1 MRHTTQHPIEPS
13 VDLRDMLRQHLIE
26 RALAC
31 MERSTQR
38 RKQALES
45 GHTSDYQDFI
55 RERTRLFYGQLPFG
69 AGSPALQVTP
79 VSRFEK
85 QGYRI
90 ENVLF
95 DSFPGWQVNA
105 SIYVPLDFAPPYP
118 AVVIPVG
125 HSGKQFES
133 YQLPAQYFARS
144 GYLAVLFDPPGQA
157 SERQTGNDHFIDGV
171 RCYLT
176 GQTSSRYFVADAL
189 RCVDYLYSRADV
201 DTRHGVA
208 MTGVSGGGMTTML
221 ASVLDDRISVI
232 GPSCCLASRA
242 DLDIVQAYAGCPET
256 AMFGR
261 YADFIDETDFLC
273 AGAPKPTLL
282 MAGAQDEV
290 FRIDDTRTL
299 ANEVAAFFAG
309 APDKFVFYIDPGGH
323 AYSLAQARE
332 FTAFMDRWLRSESKA
347 NSEPNGAGFALDPYK
362 EMRCYPRQD
371 VNMRTLSLAAAK
383 QLEGER
389 GQFDPA
395 KLGDFVRGRGKAHLH
410 GEVVQATV
418 GEPFRVWTHHWQQI
432 LLKPEPGIELPA
444 TFLYGSAQPTRAV
457 LHFDDQHRDHLL
469 NRHGPLTHAVG
480 FLEGREEDSPYSLLS
495 VDLRG
500 WGDTQPALYPYELA
514 DWGGVDRFMAY
525 ISAALGDPLMAQR
538 VRDGLASLDYLR
550 SRPEVDPSQ
559 IVITGCGLGGL
570 VALHVAALGTGVRGV
585 VVWDALV
592 SYRSLLETGKYTW
605 PADTFWPNALVYYDI
620 PELVA
625 ALPFSAVALNSRN
638 GAGIGLTQAQIDL
651 LNAQA
656 GRNIYMREGDIVQT
670 IKTSLGNRT
679 ISPGLPPG

>member
-26 RALAC
+26 RAFAC
-31 MERSTQR
+31 MEHSAQR
-38 RKQALES
+38 RKQALED
-45 GHTSDYQDFI
+45 GHISSYQHFI
-55 RERTRLFYGQLPFG
+55 RERTRQFYGKLPFG
-69 AGSPALQVTP
+69 AGSPPLQVTP
-79 VSRFEK
+79 VSQFEK
-85 QGYRI
+85 HGYRI

-105 SIYVPLDFAPPYP
+105 SVYVPLDFAPPYP

-144 GYLAVLFDPPGQA
+144 GYLAVLFDPPGQM
-157 SERQTGNDHFIDGV
+157 SERQTGNDHFVDGV

-189 RCVDYLYSRADV
+189 RCVDYLYSRSDV

-221 ASVLDDRISVI
+221 SSVLDERIAVI
-232 GPSCCLASRA
+232 GPSCCLASRI

-273 AGAPKPTLL
+273 ASAPKPTLL
-282 MAGAQDEV
+282 MAGAKDEV
-290 FRIDDTRTL
+290 FRIADTRAL
-299 ANEVAAFFAG
+299 ADEVAAFFASE
-309 APDKFVFYIDPGGH
+309 PQKFAFYVDPGGH
-323 AYSLAQARE
+323 AYTLAQARE
-332 FTAFMDRWLRSESKA
+332 FTTFMDRWLCGHEPKA
-347 NSEPNGAGFALDPYK
+347 KPEPNSASFTLDPYA

-371 VNMRTLSLAAAK
+371 VNMQTLSLAAAD
-383 QLEGER
+383 QLEQQR

-395 KLGDFVRGRGKAHLH
+395 SMGDFVRGSCALPPH
-410 GEVVQATV
+410 EQAVQAKA

-432 LLKPEPGIELPA
+432 LLQPEPGIELPA
-444 TFLYGSAQPTRAV
+444 TFLYGSARPTRAL
-457 LHFDDQHRDHLL
+457 LHFDDQHRNRLL
-469 NRHGPLTHAVG
+469 ERHGPLTRAVG
-480 FLEGREEDSPYSLLS
+480 FLEGREDDSPYSLLS

-514 DWGGVDRFMAY
+514 GWGGVDRFTAY

-538 VRDGLASLDYLR
+538 VRDGLAALAYLR
-550 SRPEVDPSQ
+550 SRPEVDAGQ
-559 IVITGCGLGGL
+559 IVISGCGLGGL

-585 VVWDALV
+585 VVWDTLV
-592 SYRSLLETGKYTW
+592 AYKSLLETEKYTW
-605 PADTFWPNALVYYDI
+605 PADTFWPNALLHYDL
-620 PELVA
+620 PELA
-625 ALPFSAVALNSRN
+625 ATLPFRVVALNPRN
-638 GAGIGLTQAQIDL
+638 GAGDGLTQAQIDA
-651 LNAQA
+651 LNDQT
-656 GRNIYMREGDIVQT
+656 GHTIYRREGDIVQT
-670 IKTSLGNRT
+670 IKAMLGK
-679 ISPGLPPG
+679 